1 MTESQPV
8 IQQASHAPAGGW
20 RRYRTIVVA
29 VALFLVFDLGVL
41 IVNFVLSARIE
52 SDAAAVNLAGRQRML
67 SQRTVKALLLTQGAL
82 AAAQDPKTPL
92 DELKSTVQLFDTT
105 LHAFDRGGSVT
116 GADGKPAELRA
127 VEAEAEHNAV
137 TQGLGLWVSYKRL
150 IDDALAQGVPDAT
163 VLAPAVDYARAN
175 NLALLKLMNDLTV
188 ALERGASAR
197 AEGLRRIQVAGISL
211 ALINFVII
219 LFHFIRKLGEGDR
232 RTEAARRETQEILDT
247 VKEGL
252 FLLGADGRIGGQ
264 SSASLSTILHR
275 EVKPGDDFF
284 AVLDGMVPDAML
296 RTARSYVELLF
307 AGRVRE
313 NLVGD
318 LNPLNRLEI
327 LVERSPGS
335 HESRYLDIQFN
346 RVITNDKIS
355 HLLVT
360 VQDITEKVRLEEA
373 IEAAKRRAGVEVGLL
388 MNALSIHPV
397 ELATFLTGTEV
408 ELLKLNEL
416 LKRKHA
422 GTGAGVGQYHQ
433 TLQAVFRKIHAIKGE
448 SAALGLESLELLAHD
463 FEQSLTALRERDAI
477 TGDDMLSLPVHLNR
491 LLEHLEL
498 VRGIQERMTAAQ
510 AAAPETAHAA
520 NPGASLAG
528 ELQKLADRIAVVQQ
542 KHVRI
547 EADLGGFEHLP
558 VSARNILKD
567 VAIQLVRN
575 AVYHGIETPT
585 DRVSAAKP
593 EHGTV
598 SVKLQPSG
606 TGGFEFIVRDDG
618 CGLQPQRIREALV
631 DSGKYRPD
639 ELAALDERTLAM
651 KIFEPGVSTA
661 TGAEESG
668 LDAGRGVGLD
678 VVKSRLSEMRAR
690 LKVATAPGRY
700 TEFRIQLA
708 T

>member
-1 MTESQPV
+1 MNKSQSV
-8 IQQASHAPAGGW
+8 TQQASHAPAGGW
-20 RRYRTIVVA
+20 WRYRTIVVA

-67 SQRTVKALLLTQGAL
+67 SQRTVKALLLTRSAL
-82 AAAQDPKTPL
+82 ADAQDPTVPL
-92 DELKSTVQLFDTT
+92 DELKTTAQLFDTT
-105 LHAFDRGGSVT
+105 LHAFDRGGTVT
-116 GADGKPAELRA
+116 GADGKPVGL
-127 VEAEAEHNAV
+127 NAV
-137 TQGLGLWVSYKRL
+137 GGDAERDAVAQGLALWQPYKRL
-150 IDDALAQGVPDAT
+150 VDAALAPGAPDAT
-163 VLAPAVDYARAN
+163 ALAAAVDYARTN
-175 NLALLKLMNDLTV
+175 NLAVLKLMNDLTV
-188 ALERGASAR
+188 ALEKGASAR
-197 AEGLRRIQVAGISL
+197 AERLRAIQVAGITL

-232 RTEAARRETQEILDT
+232 RIDAARRETQEILDT

-264 SSASLSTILHR
+264 TSASLSTILHT
-275 EVKPGDDFF
+275 EVKPGHDFF
-284 AVLDGMVPDAML
+284 AVLEGMVPEAML
-296 RTARSYVELLF
+296 HTARSYVELLF

-318 LNPLNRLEI
+318 LNPLNRLEV
-327 LVERSPGS
+327 LVGRSPGS

-346 RVITNDKIS
+346 RVMTGDRIS

-373 IEAAKRRAGVEVGLL
+373 IEAAKRRAGAEVGLL

-397 ELATFLTGTEV
+397 ELNNFLAHTES
-408 ELLKLNEL
+408 ELLNLNEL

-422 GTGAGVGQYHQ
+422 GAGQYKQ
-433 TLQAVFRKIHAIKGE
+433 TLQAVFRAIHAVKGE
-448 SAALGLESLELLAHD
+448 AAALGLESLELLAHD
-463 FEQSLTALRERDAI
+463 FEQALTVLRERDALS
-477 TGDDMLSLPVHLNR
+477 GDDMLALPVHLNR

-498 VRGIQERMTAAQ
+498 VRGIQERMAAVPGGVTAVS
-510 AAAPETAHAA
+510 
-520 NPGASLAG
+520 PGDSLAG

-542 KHVRI
+542 KHVRV
-547 EADLGGFEHLP
+547 EADLHGFEYLP
-558 VSARNILKD
+558 ASARHLLKD

-575 AVYHGIETPT
+575 AVYHGIEHPT
-585 DRVSAAKP
+585 DRSSAAKP
-593 EHGTV
+593 EQGTV
-598 SVKLQPSG
+598 SVRLR
-606 TGGFEFIVRDDG
+606 TGGPGEFEFVVRDDG

-631 DSGKYRPD
+631 DSGRYRPED
-639 ELAALDERTLAM
+639 LAALDERSLAM

-661 TGAEESG
+661 AGG
-668 LDAGRGVGLD
+668 QNLDAGRGVGLD
-678 VVKSRLSEMRAR
+678 VVKARLSELRAR
-690 LKVATAPGRY
+690 LKVASAPGRY

>member
-1 MTESQPV
+1 MTETKPV
-8 IQQASHAPAGGW
+8 ARQASLAGGW

-67 SQRTVKALLLTQGAL
+67 SQRTVKALLLTQNSL
-82 AAAQDPKTPL
+82 AAAQDPKSPL

-105 LHAFDRGGSVT
+105 LHAFDRGGTVT

-127 VEAEAEHNAV
+127 VEAEAERSAV
-137 TQGLGLWVSYKRL
+137 TQGLGLWLPYKRL
-150 IDDALAQGVPDAT
+150 VDAALGGGVPDAT
-163 VLAPAVDYARAN
+163 ALAPAVDYARAN

-188 ALERGASAR
+188 ALEKGASAR

-275 EVKPGDDFF
+275 EVRPGDDFF
-284 AVLDGMVPDAML
+284 AVLKGMVPDAML

-346 RVITNDKIS
+346 RVMSEERIS

-388 MNALSIHPV
+388 MNALSIHPL
-397 ELATFLTGTEV
+397 ELATFLTGTEA

-422 GTGAGVGQYHQ
+422 GAGQYQQ

-463 FEQSLTALRERDAI
+463 FEQALTALRERDAI
-477 TGDDMLSLPVHLNR
+477 SGDDMLSLPVHLNR

-498 VRGIQERMTAAQ
+498 VRGIQERMA
-510 AAAPETAHAA
+510 AHAA
-520 NPGASLAG
+520 VPESALQASPGASLAG

-542 KHVRI
+542 KHVRV

-558 VSARNILKD
+558 ESARNILKD

-575 AVYHGIETPT
+575 AVYHGIECPT

-598 SVKLQPSG
+598 SVKLQSSG

-631 DSGKYRPD
+631 DSGKYRPE

-661 TGAEESG
+661 TGNAESD

>member
-1 MTESQPV
+1 MTETKPV
-8 IQQASHAPAGGW
+8 TRQASLAGGW
-20 RRYRTIVVA
+20 RRYRTIILA

-82 AAAQDPKTPL
+82 ATAQDPKTPIE
-92 DELKSTVQLFDTT
+92 ELASTVQLFDTT

-116 GADGKPAELRA
+116 GADGKPTELKA
-127 VEAEAEHNAV
+127 VEAEADRNTV
-137 TQGLGLWVSYKRL
+137 TQGLALWVPYKRL
-150 IDDALAQGVPDAT
+150 IDGAFGQGVPDAT
-163 VLAPAVDYARAN
+163 ALAAAVDYARAN
-175 NLALLKLMNDLTV
+175 NLAVLKLMNDLTV
-188 ALERGASAR
+188 ALEKGASAR
-197 AEGLRRIQVAGISL
+197 AERLRLIQVAGISL

-264 SSASLSTILHR
+264 YSASLSDILHR
-275 EVKPGDDFF
+275 DVKPGDDFF
-284 AVLDGMVPDAML
+284 AVLEGMVPDAML

-318 LNPLNRLEI
+318 LNPLNRLEVM
-327 LVERSPGS
+327 VERAPGS

-346 RVITNDKIS
+346 RVMTDDKIS

-373 IEAAKRRAGVEVGLL
+373 IEAAKHRAGVEVGLL
-388 MNALSIHPV
+388 MNALSIHPL
-397 ELATFLTGTEV
+397 ELATFLSGTEA
-408 ELLKLNEL
+408 ELLKLNDL
-416 LKRKHA
+416 LKHRHA
-422 GTGAGVGQYHQ
+422 GAGQYQQ

-463 FEQSLTALRERDAI
+463 FEQALTALREREAI
-477 TGDDMLSLPVHLNR
+477 SGDDMLSLPVHLNR

-498 VRGIQERMTAAQ
+498 VRGLQERMAAAQ
-510 AAAPETAHAA
+510 VGAPEITRRG
-520 NPGASLAG
+520 NPGDSLAG

-542 KHVRI
+542 KHVRV

-558 VSARNILKD
+558 ASARSVLKD

-575 AVYHGIETPT
+575 AVYHGIERPT
-585 DRVSAAKP
+585 ERVSAAKP

-598 SVKLQPSG
+598 SVKLQPNGS
-606 TGGFEFIVRDDG
+606 TGFEFIVRDDG
-618 CGLQPQRIREALV
+618 CGLQPQRIRDALV
-631 DSGKYRPD
+631 GSGKYQPE
-639 ELAALDERTLAM
+639 ELDALDMRALTM

-661 TGAEESG
+661 STTVEPN

-708 T
+708 S